1 MNYNSAQQRVKD
13 LKSFYKN
20 CICFGVVTAIL
31 FFRRFLKTG
40 DFYESLF
47 SGSVIL
53 TLWAVILTAK
63 AVKLF
68 ILNTKWENKILEEEL
83 TKSKKPIHF

>member
-20 CICFGVVTAIL
+20 CMWFGIVALII
-31 FFRRFLKTG
+31 FFRRFMKSDDL
-40 DFYESLF
+40 SQSIF
-47 SGSVIL
+47 SGSIIL
-53 TLWAVILTAK
+53 TVWGIILAVK

-68 ILNTKWENKILEEEL
+68 VLNAEWENKVLEEEL
-83 TKSKKPIHF
+83 GKTKKPINF

>member
-1 MNYNSAQQRVKD
+1 MNIQTAQQRVKD

-20 CICFGVVTAIL
+20 CLWFGIVALII
-31 FFRRFLKTG
+31 FFRRFMKSG
-40 DFYESLF
+40 DLSQSLF

-53 TLWAVILTAK
+53 TVWGIILAVK

-68 ILNTKWENKILEEEL
+68 VFDEEWENKIFEEEMKK
-83 TKSKKPIHF
+83 TKKPINF

>member
-20 CICFGVVTAIL
+20 CMWFGIVALIIS
-31 FFRRFLKTG
+31 FGRFMKTG
-40 DFYESLF
+40 DLSQSIF
-47 SGSVIL
+47 SGSIIL
-53 TLWAVILTAK
+53 TVWGIILVVK

-68 ILNTKWENKILEEEL
+68 VLNTEWENKVLEEEL
-83 TKSKKPIHF
+83 SKTKKTTNF

>member
-1 MNYNSAQQRVKD
+1 MNIQTAQQRVKD

-20 CICFGVVTAIL
+20 CLWFGIVALII
-31 FFRRFLKTG
+31 FFRRFMKSG
-40 DFYESLF
+40 DLSESLF

-53 TLWAVILTAK
+53 TVWGIILAVK

-68 ILNTKWENKILEEEL
+68 VFDEEWENKILEEEMKK
-83 TKSKKPIHF
+83 TKKPINF

>member
-20 CICFGVVTAIL
+20 CLWFGIVALII
-31 FFRRFLKTG
+31 FFRRAIEHGNFAEALSTG
-40 DFYESLF
+40 SI
-47 SGSVIL
+47 IL
-53 TLWAVILTAK
+53 TVWGIIIAVK

-68 ILNTKWENKILEEEL
+68 ILNSDWENRMLQEEL
-83 TKSKKPIHF
+83 KKTKKPINF

>member
-1 MNYNSAQQRVKD
+1 MDYNSAQQRVKD

-20 CICFGVVTAIL
+20 CMWFGIVALII

-40 DFYESLF
+40 DLSQSIF
-47 SGSVIL
+47 SGSIIL
-53 TLWAVILTAK
+53 TIWGIILIVK

-68 ILNTKWENKILEEEL
+68 VFNAEWENKFLKEEMR
-83 TKSKKPIHF
+83 KSKNPINF

>member
-20 CICFGVVTAIL
+20 CMWFGIVTLII
-31 FFRRFLKTG
+31 FFRIFMKTG
-40 DFYESLF
+40 DLSQSIFN
-47 SGSVIL
+47 GSIIL
-53 TLWAVILTAK
+53 TVWGIILAVK

-68 ILNTKWENKILEEEL
+68 VFNAEWENKVLEEEL
-83 TKSKKPIHF
+83 SKTKKPINF

>member
-20 CICFGVVTAIL
+20 CLWFGIVAMIIVCRRTIKHGSFAEAIS
-31 FFRRFLKTG
+31 TG
-40 DFYESLF
+40 SI
-47 SGSVIL
+47 IL
-53 TLWAVILTAK
+53 TVWGIILAVK

-68 ILNTKWENKILEEEL
+68 VLNDEWENRIYEEEL
-83 TKSKKPIHF
+83 KKTKRPINF